1 MTSPLNVEDSPLD
14 FLRVEKIFDT
24 DAAMKEFIDRTKDFT
39 DHERWLEVAG
49 LLFTGIQGLTNKSA
63 AISIWKQLA
72 ELNYADAH
80 GPLGELLIRGA
91 DLPLNID
98 KGISHLEHAANLGRH
113 SSLRTLISLYQYGFD
128 GIEPDLEKA
137 VKYMKRAAD
146 MGDVERML
154 DLSTLLASN
163 PHNDARGAFKYAELA
178 AQADDPRGHYNV
190 GRAYERGLGIDQ
202 NFEKAFFH
210 YDFAA
215 KHGIVMAQHNMA
227 ALYANGTGVEQDYK
241 QARLWY
247 MIASVLKSY
256 MSMQNLGVMSEN
268 GQGDAKNPIR
278 ALAWYQ
284 LASEAGST
292 MVDQHIKRLM
302 RDFTEAQVQEE
313 IAELRIELSGLEA
326 KLREDLPGWFE
337 TNQVIG
343 DSKMEVTESNQ
354 SLETATYRN
363 WVEKA
368 ELIGFTLNQIRG
380 LALLYQWRLTY
391 IKHISGRPISSEL
404 FTEFVPQE
412 LAEKIL
418 PKFSSEEFFKAVPIL
433 RAAGQALNTSLPE
446 KRVDKDGQPT
456 DLFDFDA
463 TDDDSVIE
471 TLGPRHEFDLWLL
484 EELGTV
490 LDSDASA
497 ADYFV
502 LAQHLTELGH
512 EHDWEGFRRIQL
524 AIALQPSPIIMSLTD
539 YDLVTEISR
548 FEPLEIALSH
558 LGYGKSSIAEI
569 TWNASKSYLY
579 EQIVPFP
586 RINQELE
593 FEDAT
598 QFILKI
604 MDKITP
610 YIAGQMNQNPN
621 LQDEI
626 GDEYL
631 SSSFQLVDVWQLV
644 EKLIEEKFSALHL
657 RSLNR
662 PSTLLVNAII
672 HNEMCH
678 VIMKNVNAWYES
690 EAKPGGGS

>member
-1 MTSPLNVEDSPLD
+1 MTSPVKIVDAPED
-14 FLRVEKIFDT
+14 FLKNEKIFNSAESITEFLERTT
-24 DAAMKEFIDRTKDFT
+24 DLT
-39 DHERWLEVAG
+39 DQERWFEIAR
-49 LLFTGIQGLTNKSA
+49 LLYTGIECPANKDV

-72 ELNYADAH
+72 DLDYADAH
-80 GPLGELLIRGA
+80 APLGELLIRGD
-91 DLPLNID
+91 DLPLDIQQ
-98 KGISHLEHAANLGRH
+98 GITHLEQAAKLGH
-113 SSLRTLISLYQYGFD
+113 HGSLRTLISLYQHGFNS
-128 GIEPDLEKA
+128 IEADPHKALE
-137 VKYMKRAAD
+137 YMKYAAEC
-146 MGDVERML
+146 GDTERML
-154 DLSTLLASN
+154 DLSTLLAS
-163 PHNDARGAFKYAELA
+163 PPYNDASEAFKYAEMA
-178 AQADDPRGHYNV
+178 AQAEDPRGHYNV
-190 GRAYERGLGIDQ
+190 GRAYERGIGVSQDL
-202 NFEKAFFH
+202 EKAFFH

-215 KHGIVMAQHNMA
+215 KRGIVMAQHNMA
-227 ALYANGTGVEQDYK
+227 ALYANGTGVEQDYE

-268 GQGDAKNPIR
+268 GQGDAENPIR
-278 ALAWYQ
+278 ACAWYQ

-292 MVDQHIKRLM
+292 TVDQHIKRLM
-302 RDFTEAQVQEE
+302 RDFTEEQIKEE
-313 IAELRIELSGLEA
+313 INQLRSELSGLET

-343 DSKMEVTESNQ
+343 DSEMEITESNA
-354 SLETATYRN
+354 SSETATYRN

-368 ELIGFTLNQIRG
+368 ELIGFTSNQIKG

-391 IKHISGRPISSEL
+391 IEHISGRQVSSEL
-404 FTEFVPQE
+404 FTGFVTQE

-418 PKFSSEEFFKAVPIL
+418 PKFSSEDFFKAVPIL
-433 RAAGQALNTSLPE
+433 RAAGQALNTALPE
-446 KRVDKDGQPT
+446 KRVDNDGLPT

-490 LDSDASA
+490 LNSDASA

-524 AIALQPSPIIMSLTD
+524 AIALQPSPIVMSFTD
-539 YDLVTEISR
+539 HDLVTEISQ
-548 FEPLEIALSH
+548 FEPLEIALRH
-558 LGYGKSSIAEI
+558 LGYGKTSIAEI

-579 EQIVPFP
+579 EQTAPFL

-593 FEDAT
+593 FEDAS

-631 SSSFQLVDVWQLV
+631 SSSFQLIDVWQLV

-672 HNEMCH
+672 HNELCH
-678 VIMKNVNAWYES
+678 VIMKNVNSWYES
-690 EAKPGGGS
+690 EAKTRG